1 MVGENIQRLREI
13 RGLTQED
20 IAKSLSMSL
29 SAYGKIERGETGLSF
44 EKAKAIAKLLQV
56 SIGELDEFDEK
67 RSVHIYH
74 HNTLHNCQQGE
85 TYIYSGLA
93 ENERKL
99 YEDKIKL
106 LEEMLRMKD
115 EQLANPKK

>member
-1 MVGENIQRLREI
+1 MIGENIQRLREV

-20 IAKSLSMSL
+20 MAAALNLSV

-44 EKAKAIAKLLQV
+44 DKAKAISKKLGV
-56 SIGELDEFDEK
+56 SLLELDEFDEK

-74 HNTLHNCQQGE
+74 HNTLNNCQQGE
-85 TYIYSGLA
+85 TYINGGLG

-99 YEDKIKL
+99 YEENKRL
-106 LEEMLRMKD
+106 LEERIAFL
-115 EQLANPKK
+115 EEELKKKS